1 MGRAE
6 SNMTFEAIDV
16 CANPGESRIIA
27 LIAEFDQ
34 CVAHHS
40 FSEVVQ
46 GAFDFLVNRIGIP
59 RASVA
64 LIESDGSTFR
74 MFDST
79 VEVRGLESG
88 QILPHDSGSLGLTFD
103 RRCAVYI
110 DDIRNLP
117 TADAVFAALVE
128 AGFYSTYTVPLTWG
142 ENCIGTLNAGV
153 PSVDGIAPGVRQLMD
168 LLAPRLAFAMHMGIT
183 RDALAESEARN
194 RDVFEAVRE
203 GILVADGSSRK
214 LVMVNPA
221 LCEMLGYS
229 AEALLGMTVM
239 DVHPAEQFDRTFANL
254 DAVSR
259 GQIDQA
265 ADIPMLRSDG
275 TVLLVDAT
283 ARRTTVSGSRC
294 MVAAFRDATPRR
306 RREQE
311 QLQLQQLESLGAV
324 AAGIAHDF
332 NNVLTG
338 LIGNVSLAQMELDE
352 HHPAKEILDEAQHA
366 ATRATALT
374 RQLLTFAKGGKPVRK
389 PTDIVRLVREC
400 TALASR
406 HYCVQCWCDLP
417 EEQHFVLGDE
427 GQLTQVLQ
435 NLMHNAVDASP
446 VDGTVRVAVSLLQ
459 GALGGE
465 VCIEV
470 SDDGHGILP
479 EHRDRIFLP
488 FFTTKKQSRGLGLAV
503 ALSIVR
509 NHEGRIGVTSQP
521 DVGTTFQ
528 VVLPAAAASDMA
540 EASKNISR
548 PSGSG
553 RVLVMDDEG
562 VIRKFAERAL
572 RGAGYDVCL
581 TANGEQAVAAYRA
594 SMQSGEPFGV
604 VILDLV
610 VPGGVG
616 GQEAA
621 REILAADCEARIVV
635 SSGYS
640 DDAATSKYR
649 DYGFCATLPKPYG
662 AMQLCQLVEQLLR
675 PSPC

>member
-1 MGRAE
+1 
-6 SNMTFEAIDV
+6 MTFEDIAV
-16 CANPGESRIIA
+16 CANPSESRIIA

-79 VEVRGLESG
+79 LEVRGLQSG
-88 QILPHDSGSLGLTFD
+88 QILPHDSGSLGVTFD

-117 TADAVFAALVE
+117 TTDAVFAALVA

-153 PSVDGIAPGVRQLMD
+153 PIVDGIPLGVRQLMD

-194 RDVFEAVRE
+194 RAVFEAVHE
-203 GILVADGSSRK
+203 GVLVTDVSTFMII
-214 LVMVNPA
+214 MVNPA
-221 LCEMLGYS
+221 MCELLGYPV
-229 AEALLGMTVM
+229 EALLGMTVK
-239 DVHPAEQFDRTFANL
+239 DVHPAEHLEVVLAKL
-254 DAVSR
+254 EAVSR
-259 GQIDQA
+259 GQLEQA
-265 ADIPMLRSDG
+265 ADIPMLRADG

-283 ARRTTVSGSRC
+283 ARRTTVSGKQC
-294 MVAAFRDATPRR
+294 VVGAFRDATPRR

-311 QLQLQQLESLGAV
+311 QLQLQQLEALGAV

-374 RQLLTFAKGGKPVRK
+374 RQLLTFAKGGTPVRK
-389 PTDIVRLVREC
+389 PTDIVRLVSEC
-400 TALASR
+400 TALVSR
-406 HYCVQCWCDLP
+406 YYRVQCMCDLP
-417 EEQHFVLGDE
+417 EGQHFVLGDE

-435 NLMHNAVDASP
+435 NLVNNAVDASP

-488 FFTTKKQSRGLGLAV
+488 FFTTKKRSRGLGLAV

-528 VVLPAAAASDMA
+528 VVLPAAAGNDIA
-540 EASKNISR
+540 EAPNISR

-581 TANGEQAVAAYRA
+581 TTNGTQAVAAYRA

-621 REILAADCEARIVV
+621 REILTADCKARIVV

-640 DDAATSKYR
+640 DDAATAKYR

-675 PSPC
+675 PSPG